1 MAENQTQPQDQTQ
14 TLPKANV
21 LSFYYRRTEMG
32 GFNDAIVL
40 SFRTKRPIKSALRT
54 SRSGHHG
61 SRLYRLFPAKYLVY
75 AVERSNLGNL
85 YCTISIIKVNED
97 GGIRVEKDWEVCRQ
111 NEQLLYLDDLPSEI
125 REILLENKDEL
136 PLFNRIFLQD
146 IQEGE

>member
-1 MAENQTQPQDQTQ
+1 
-14 TLPKANV
+14 
-21 LSFYYRRTEMG
+21 MG
-32 GFNDAIVL
+32 GFNDSIVI

-54 SRSGHHG
+54 TRSGHHG

-111 NEQLLYLDDLPSEI
+111 SEQLLQLDDLPAEI
-125 REILLENKDEL
+125 REILIANKDEL
-136 PLFNRIFLQD
+136 PLFQYVFPFSFN
-146 IQEGE
+146 EEEE